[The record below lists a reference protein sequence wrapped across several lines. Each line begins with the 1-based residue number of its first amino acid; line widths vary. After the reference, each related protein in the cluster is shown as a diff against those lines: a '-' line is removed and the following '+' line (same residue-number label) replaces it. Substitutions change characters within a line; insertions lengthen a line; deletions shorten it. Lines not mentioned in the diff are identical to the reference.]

1 MEARGVDWNVD
12 RHRRVSFCWRDRRMI
27 AFQQLSC
34 RMVGLILGAIAIV
47 TSDPS
52 GNVKRF
58 NVELHCVLNV
68 RRKPWLAYM
77 ISIYCA

>member
-12 RHRRVSFCWRDRRMI
+12 RHRRVSFRWRVRRMI
-27 AFQQLSC
+27 VFQQLSC
-34 RMVGLILGAIAIV
+34 RMVGLILGAIAVV

-58 NVELHCVLNV
+58 NVELHCVLTLGAN
-68 RRKPWLAYM
+68 PGTLT
-77 ISIYCA
+77 